1 MIFVIIILI
10 NTIIILVDM
19 IAVFILEDVLDVQ
32 TYQTSDC

>member
-10 NTIIILVDM
+10 NTIIILVVM